1 MSSAEFFGILAAIIS
16 VGVTVGLGLA
26 TLIIRGQHR
35 TDARIDALEART
47 DARFDALEARTDAR
61 FDRFDSRLSGVETGL
76 AELRGFLAGAGFAM
90 RRDDPSSDD

>member
-35 TDARIDALEART
+35 TDARIDAMEARS
-47 DARFDALEARTDAR
+47 DAR

-76 AELRGFLAGAGFAM
+76 ARVEGVFGWGGFCGAQG
-90 RRDDPSSDD
+90 

>member
-47 DARFDALEARTDAR
+47 DARFDRT
-61 FDRFDSRLSGVETGL
+61 DSRLSGVETGL
-76 AELRGFLAGAGFAM
+76 ARVEGFLAGAGFAV
-90 RRDDPSSDD
+90 RRDNPSPDD